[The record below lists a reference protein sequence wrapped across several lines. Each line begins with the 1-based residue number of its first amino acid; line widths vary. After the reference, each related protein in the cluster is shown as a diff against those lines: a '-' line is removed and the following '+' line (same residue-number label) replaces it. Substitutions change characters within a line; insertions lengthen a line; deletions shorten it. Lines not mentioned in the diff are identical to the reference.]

1 MIQGEKLQK
10 MLARGGFGSRREIE
24 RMIEQGLVQLN
35 GRTAKL
41 GDRAVETDKIQV
53 RGHSVKNTRL
63 AQQPTEVLYYH
74 KPDGLVCSRSD
85 EQARD
90 TIFSQLPPI
99 RNGRWISIGRLDIN
113 TSGLLLVTNNGEL
126 ANRLMHPSYELER
139 EYAVRIFGEVTEEI
153 LTNLRQGVVLED
165 GEAKFNHVSRLPSDE
180 DAQNQWY
187 RVILKEGRYR
197 EVRRLW
203 ESQGVQV
210 SRLMRVRYGDFSLPS
225 NLRRGQTRAFDW
237 KEVNR
242 LLKSV
247 DLPQENRPDQRQS
260 AKPET
265 SQTVK
270 KPIRQSRS
278 ASTLQ
283 RRRR

>member
-1 MIQGEKLQK
+1 M
-10 MLARGGFGSRREIE
+10 
-24 RMIEQGLVQLN
+24 
-35 GRTAKL
+35 
-41 GDRAVETDKIQV
+41 
-53 RGHSVKNTRL
+53 
-63 AQQPTEVLYYH
+63 
-74 KPDGLVCSRSD
+74 
-85 EQARD
+85 
-90 TIFSQLPPI
+90 
-99 RNGRWISIGRLDIN
+99 
-113 TSGLLLVTNNGEL
+113 
-126 ANRLMHPSYELER
+126 
-139 EYAVRIFGEVTEEI
+139 
-153 LTNLRQGVVLED
+153 LED

-225 NLRRGQTRAFDW
+225 NLRRGQSREFDW

-247 DLPQENRPDQRQS
+247 DLPQENRPDQR
-260 AKPET
+260 KPSKPDAT
-265 SQTVK
+265 QTLNA
-270 KPIRQSRS
+270 PIRQPRTAS
-278 ASTLQ
+278 ALQ

>member
-1 MIQGEKLQK
+1 MMTGEKLQK
-10 MLARGGFGSRREIE
+10 ILARGGYGSRREIE

-41 GDRAVETDKIQV
+41 GDRASETDKIQL
-53 RGHSVKNTRL
+53 RGHTVKATRL
-63 AQQPTEVLYYH
+63 VKQPTQVLLYH

-90 TIFSQLPPI
+90 TIFDQLPPI
-99 RNGRWISIGRLDIN
+99 TNGRWITIGRLDIN

-126 ANRLMHPSYELER
+126 ANRLMHPSYEIER

-153 LTNLRQGVVLED
+153 LTNLRQGVMLDD

-180 DAQNQWY
+180 DAQNQWF

-203 ESQGVQV
+203 ESQGLQV
-210 SRLMRVRYGDFSLPS
+210 SRLMRVRYGDFSMPRT
-225 NLRRGQTRAFDW
+225 LRRGRTEALNWMQIN
-237 KEVNR
+237 K
-242 LLKSV
+242 LLKTV
-247 DLPQENRPDQRQS
+247 DLPQEARPDLRVQGARS
-260 AKPET
+260 NTKTT
-265 SQTVK
+265 SRTK
-270 KPIRQSRS
+270 
-278 ASTLQ
+278 T
-283 RRRR
+283 RRR